1 MVQSYSSTCPAE
13 TQVTAALA
21 RTGPGKVERVGAYPA
36 MEPTAPWHEGAP
48 RLIALIRPENARSIR
63 VAERLGLRQ
72 VREDTLN
79 GVRVLVFGVERPS
92 VP

>member
-1 MVQSYSSTCPAE
+1 V
-13 TQVTAALA
+13 L
-21 RTGPGKVERVGAYPA
+21 
-36 MEPTAPWHEGAP
+36 GAP